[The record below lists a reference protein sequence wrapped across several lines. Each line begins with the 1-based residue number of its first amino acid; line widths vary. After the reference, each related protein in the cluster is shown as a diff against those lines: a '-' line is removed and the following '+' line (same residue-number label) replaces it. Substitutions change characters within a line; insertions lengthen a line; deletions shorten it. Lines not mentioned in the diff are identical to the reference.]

1 MIDSETPRLSRLTA
15 IITFLQTKRLVTST
29 ELAKKFDVSIRTIY
43 RDIRALELSGIP
55 ICTEEGK
62 GYSLVEGFSLAPVMF
77 TETEANA
84 LITAEQLV
92 LKNSDTSFIKNYQ
105 DALIKVKAVLRTNTK
120 EKARI
125 LAERIIYRNSSPQ
138 SNSSHY
144 LSIIQL
150 ALTNYAPIRI
160 DYVSQENN
168 TTQRVVEPFAL
179 YNTQENWVLIA
190 YCRMRKEN
198 RSFRLDRIQ
207 ALETLTEKF
216 QPQNITLQEYFESVR
231 KKYFNTPDVP
241 LS

>member
-1 MIDSETPRLSRLTA
+1 MTDNETPRLSRLTA
-15 IITFLQTKRLVTST
+15 IITFLQTQRLVTST
-29 ELAKKFDVSIRTIY
+29 ELAKKFGVSIRTIY
-43 RDIRALELSGIP
+43 RNIRALELSGIP

-62 GYSLVEGFSLAPVMF
+62 GYSLVEGFALAPVMF

-105 DALIKVKAVLRTNTK
+105 DALIKVKAVLRSNTK

-125 LAERIIYRNSSPQ
+125 LAERIVYRNNASQNS
-138 SNSSHY
+138 SSHY

-150 ALTNYAPIRI
+150 AITNFTAVRI
-160 DYVSQENN
+160 AYVSQEDISSE
-168 TTQRVVEPFAL
+168 RVIEPFAL

-190 YCRMRKEN
+190 YCRLRKEN

-207 ALETLTEKF
+207 SLETLSETFE
-216 QPQNITLQEYFESVR
+216 PQNMTLLEFFESMR
-231 KKYFNTPDVP
+231 KKYFGTPDIP

>member
-1 MIDSETPRLSRLTA
+1 MIENETPRLSRLTA

-29 ELAKKFDVSIRTIY
+29 ELAKKFGVSIRTIY

-62 GYSLVEGFSLAPVMF
+62 GYSLVEGFALAPVMF

-105 DALIKVKAVLRTNTK
+105 DALIKVKAVLRSNTK

-125 LAERIIYRNSSPQ
+125 LAERIVYRNNASQGS
-138 SNSSHY
+138 SSHY

-150 ALTNYAPIRI
+150 AITNFTSVRI
-160 DYVSQENN
+160 AYISQEGV
-168 TTQRVVEPFAL
+168 TSQRIIEPFAL

-190 YCRMRKEN
+190 YCRLRKEN

-207 ALETLTEKF
+207 SLETLTETF
-216 QPQNITLQEYFESVR
+216 EPQNTTLLEFFESMR
-231 KKYFNTPDVP
+231 KKYFDTPDTP

>member
-1 MIDSETPRLSRLTA
+1 MFDSETPRLSRLTA

-29 ELAKKFDVSIRTIY
+29 ELAKKFDVSVRTIY

-62 GYSLVEGFSLAPVMF
+62 GYSLVEGFALAPVMF

-105 DALIKVKAVLRTNTK
+105 DALLKVKAVLRTNTK

-125 LAERIIYRNSSPQ
+125 LAERIVYRTNATQNSP
-138 SNSSHY
+138 SHY

-150 ALTNYAPIRI
+150 ALTSFSLIRI
-160 DYVSQENN
+160 TYVSQEGN
-168 TTQRVVEPFAL
+168 TSQRIIEPFAL

-190 YCRMRKEN
+190 WCRLRKEN

-207 ALETLTEKF
+207 ELETLTESF
-216 QPQNITLQEYFESVR
+216 QPQNITLQEYFDEVR
-231 KKYFNTPDVP
+231 KKYFGTPDIP

>member
-1 MIDSETPRLSRLTA
+1 MIDNETPRLSRLTA

-29 ELAKKFDVSIRTIY
+29 ELAKKFGVSIRTIY

-62 GYSLVEGFSLAPVMF
+62 GYSLVEGFALAPVMF

-105 DALIKVKAVLRTNTK
+105 DALIKVKAVLRSNTK

-125 LAERIIYRNSSPQ
+125 LAERIVYRNNASQ
-138 SNSSHY
+138 NASSHY

-150 ALTNYAPIRI
+150 AITNFTAVRI
-160 DYVSQENN
+160 AYVSQEDISSE
-168 TTQRVVEPFAL
+168 RVIEPFAL

-190 YCRMRKEN
+190 YCRLRKEN

-207 ALETLTEKF
+207 SLETLSETFE
-216 QPQNITLQEYFESVR
+216 PQNMTLLEFFESMR
-231 KKYFNTPDVP
+231 KKYFGTPDIP

>member
-15 IITFLQTKRLVTST
+15 IITFLKTKRIVTST
-29 ELAKKFDVSIRTIY
+29 ELAKKFNVSVRTIY

-55 ICTEEGK
+55 ISVEEGK

-125 LAERIIYRNSSPQ
+125 LAERIVYRNNSGQGSP
-138 SNSSHY
+138 SHY

-150 ALTNYAPIRI
+150 ALTNFSAIRI
-160 DYVSQENN
+160 DYVSQENS
-168 TTQRVVEPFAL
+168 TSQRVVEPFAL

-190 YCRMRKEN
+190 YCRLRKEN

-216 QPQNITLQEYFESVR
+216 QPQSITLQEYFETMR
-231 KKYFNTPDVP
+231 KKYFDTPDIP

>member
-1 MIDSETPRLSRLTA
+1 MTDNETPRLSRLTA

-29 ELAKKFDVSIRTIY
+29 ELAKRFGVSVRTIY

-62 GYSLVEGFSLAPVMF
+62 GYSLVEGFALAPVMF

-105 DALIKVKAVLRTNTK
+105 DALIKVKAVLRSNTK

-125 LAERIIYRNSSPQ
+125 LAERIVYRNNTSQ
-138 SNSSHY
+138 NTNSHY

-150 ALTNYAPIRI
+150 AITNFTSVRI
-160 DYVSQENN
+160 AYISQEGV
-168 TTQRVVEPFAL
+168 TSQRVIEPFAL

-190 YCRMRKEN
+190 YCRLRKEN

-207 ALETLTEKF
+207 SLETLTETF
-216 QPQNITLQEYFESVR
+216 EPQNTTLLEFFESMR
-231 KKYFNTPDVP
+231 KKYFDTPDIP

>member
-1 MIDSETPRLSRLTA
+1 MFDSETPRLSRLTA
-15 IITFLQTKRLVTST
+15 IITFLQTKSLVTST

-62 GYSLVEGFSLAPVMF
+62 GYSLVEGFALAPVMF

-125 LAERIIYRNSSPQ
+125 LAERIVYRNNSIQGSP
-138 SNSSHY
+138 SHY

-150 ALTNYAPIRI
+150 ALTNFTPIRI
-160 DYVSQENN
+160 TYVSQEG
-168 TTQRVVEPFAL
+168 TSSHRVVEPFAL

-190 YCRMRKEN
+190 WCRLRKEN

-207 ALETLTEKF
+207 DLETLTETF
-216 QPQNITLQEYFESVR
+216 QQQNITMQEYFDSMR
-231 KKYFNTPDVP
+231 KKYFDTPDIP